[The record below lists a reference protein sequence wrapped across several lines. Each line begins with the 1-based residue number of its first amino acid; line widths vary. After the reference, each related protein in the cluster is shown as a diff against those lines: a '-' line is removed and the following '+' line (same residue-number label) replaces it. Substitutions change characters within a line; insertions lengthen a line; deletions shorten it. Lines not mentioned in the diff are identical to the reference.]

1 MWIKDK
7 TVKPQPNSLVVIAV
21 RVDSESVDYHTAVF
35 DICASCKDEFV
46 LAHDDIDQLFKLDEV
61 EAWQVLEKI

>member
-21 RVDSESVDYHTAVF
+21 RVDSESVDYHTAFF
-35 DICASCKDEFV
+35 DICASGQDVFV
-46 LAHDDIDQLFKLDEV
+46 LAHDEIGQFFKLDEV
-61 EAWQVLEKI
+61 EAWQQIEKI